1 MSAEPVRA
9 ALGLGANLGDP
20 AAAMARAL
28 RMLDDGEGTAVAAV
42 SKLYR
47 TPPWGLVEQP
57 PFINCCALVETSLPP
72 QVLMQRCLDIEKQL
86 KRVRDVRWGPRL
98 IDIDIL
104 TYGTETLN
112 TETVTIPHPRM
123 LERGFVLMPL
133 AEIAPDLAVKGRP
146 ITEWA
151 SDADMAGIV
160 AISDDGAWWTA

>member
-28 RMLDDGEGTAVAAV
+28 QLLDDGEGTAVVAV
-42 SKLYR
+42 SKLYS

-72 QVLMQRCLDIEKQL
+72 QALMQRCLDIEKQL

-112 TETVTIPHPRM
+112 TETVTIPHPCM

-133 AEIAPDLAVKGRP
+133 AEIAPDLAVNGRAVS
-146 ITEWA
+146 EWA
-151 SDADMAGIV
+151 SEADMAGIV

>member
-28 RMLDDGEGTAVAAV
+28 QLLDDGEGTGIVAV

-57 PFINCCALVETSLPP
+57 PFINCCALVETSLSP
-72 QVLMQRCLDIEKQL
+72 QALMQRCLDIEKQL

-104 TYGTETLN
+104 TYGSETLD

-133 AEIAPDLAVKGRP
+133 AEIAPDLAVNGRAVA
-146 ITEWA
+146 EWA
-151 SDADMAGIV
+151 AEADMAGIV
-160 AISDDGAWWTA
+160 PISDDGTWWTA

>member
-1 MSAEPVRA
+1 MSAEPVLA

-20 AAAMARAL
+20 ASAMARAL
-28 RMLDDGEGTAVAAV
+28 RMLNDGEGAEVVAV

-57 PFINCCALVETSLPP
+57 PFINCCALVETSLSPEA
-72 QVLMQRCLDIEKQL
+72 LMQRCLDIEKEL

-104 TYGTETLN
+104 TYGTRALQ

-133 AEIAPDLAVKGRP
+133 AEIAPDMAVNGRP
-146 ITEWA
+146 VAEWVTE
-151 SDADMAGIV
+151 ADISGIV
-160 AISDDGAWWTA
+160 AVSDDGSWWTA

>member
-28 RMLDDGEGTAVAAV
+28 QLLDDGEGTGIVVV
-42 SKLYR
+42 SKLYS

-57 PFINCCALVETSLPP
+57 PFINCCALIETSLPP
-72 QVLMQRCLDIEKQL
+72 QALMQRCLDIEKKL

-104 TYGTETLN
+104 TYGTESLD

-133 AEIAPDLAVKGRP
+133 AEIAPDLAVSGRAVS
-146 ITEWA
+146 EWA
-151 SDADMAGIV
+151 SEADMAGIV
-160 AISDDGAWWTA
+160 AISDDGTWWKA

>member
-1 MSAEPVRA
+1 
-9 ALGLGANLGDP
+9 
-20 AAAMARAL
+20 
-28 RMLDDGEGTAVAAV
+28 
-42 SKLYR
+42 
-47 TPPWGLVEQP
+47 
-57 PFINCCALVETSLPP
+57 
-72 QVLMQRCLDIEKQL
+72 MQRCLDIEKQL

-133 AEIAPDLAVKGRP
+133 AEIAPDLAVNGRS

>member
-72 QVLMQRCLDIEKQL
+72 QALMQRCLDIEKQL

-133 AEIAPDLAVKGRP
+133 AEIAPDLAVNGRAVS
-146 ITEWA
+146 EWA
-151 SDADMAGIV
+151 SEADMAGIV